1 VARRRTP
8 SLDRR
13 QGRTGID
20 RSSGINALHRNNR
33 APPAIAG
40 APTGPHGP
48 APGADDTST
57 AASGTTPARAG
68 IGTGGV
74 TNAEFND
81 DDAQLDAS
89 ARRDRGSFEP
99 CGESDR

>member
-40 APTGPHGP
+40 APTAPHGP
-48 APGADDTST
+48 APRADDTST